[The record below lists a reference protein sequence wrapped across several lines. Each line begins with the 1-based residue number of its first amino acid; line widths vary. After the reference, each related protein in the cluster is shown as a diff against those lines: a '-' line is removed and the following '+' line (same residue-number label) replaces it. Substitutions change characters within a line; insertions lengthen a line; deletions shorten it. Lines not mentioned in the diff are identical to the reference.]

1 MTFSVLG
8 FSQRRLVEL
17 GLTMDEAMILRW
29 FVDYLSSGKMRVIQF
44 GGHTWYWVNFSGVL
58 ESLPIIGGSA
68 KTISRRFDRLEAA
81 GVLEHYTFR
90 EGGVFSCYRI
100 NAIVYESLI
109 DDIQEQKKA
118 ALALSDTTTPELFP
132 TEITPAEPVEE
143 CWTNSE
149 GGETELSNGKTEL
162 SDHWTN
168 LSEQKISVLDQ
179 SIKLEEKPPVSPSGG
194 KRTRFVKPTVDEIRA
209 YCESRNNGIDAQEFF
224 DSNEAKGWLV
234 GKNRTPMRDWQAA
247 IRTWEAARRRD
258 KPIDRKRVNEGF
270 ENVRAGRIRL

>member
-17 GLTMDEAMILRW
+17 GLTMDEAMVLRW
-29 FVDYLSSGKMRVIQF
+29 FIDYLSSGKMRVIQF

-118 ALALSDTTTPELFP
+118 ALALSDTTTPELFR
-132 TEITPAEPVEE
+132 TEITPSEPVEE
-143 CWTNSE
+143 GWTNE
-149 GGETELSNGKTEL
+149 QGGKTDLSNGKTEL
-162 SDHWTN
+162 SDHWTE

-179 SIKLEEKPPVSPSGG
+179 SIKLEEKPPVSPTGG

-224 DSNEAKGWLV
+224 DSNESKGWLV

-247 IRTWEAARRRD
+247 IRTWEATRRRD
-258 KPIDRKRVNEGF
+258 KPFDRKRVNAAF
-270 ENVRAGRIRL
+270 ENQSAGRVRL

>member
-100 NAIVYESLI
+100 NAIIYESLI

-118 ALALSDTTTPELFP
+118 ALALSDTTTPELFS
-132 TEITPAEPVEE
+132 TEITPSEPVEE
-143 CWTNSE
+143 RWTNE
-149 GGETELSNGKTEL
+149 QGGKTELSNGKTEL
-162 SDHWTN
+162 SNHWTN

-179 SIKLEEKPPVSPSGG
+179 SIKLTKKPPVSPAGG
-194 KRTRFVKPTVDEIRA
+194 KRTRFVKPSVDEIRA

-247 IRTWEAARRRD
+247 IRTWEATRRRD
-258 KPIDRKRVNEGF
+258 KPVDRKRVNEGF
-270 ENVRAGRIRL
+270 ENVKAGRIRL